1 MKSLSK
7 ALFVSGLIAAA
18 GMTNSADAAG
28 SCTTCGG
35 YFYTA
40 ISYVNNNGITNHQY
54 MSVGPFAD
62 QDSCWQAVN
71 NDYGNNDN
79 WLPFEGSPKCVWRYE
94 TNYEVYD
101 DIIDDWNT
109 VSNPSN
115 PGVIADKEVIAKI
128 AELRKSYRV
137 KEYEESIHT
146 LISPITDPNNDPD
159 EDAPAKR

>member
-7 ALFVSGLIAAA
+7 ALFVSGLIAAS
-18 GMTNSADAAG
+18 GITNSADAAG

-40 ISYVNNNGITNHQY
+40 ISYVNNNGITNYQY

-94 TNYEVYD
+94 TNYEIYD

-109 VSNPSN
+109 VSNPTN

-137 KEYEESIHT
+137 KEYEESVHT

-159 EDAPAKR
+159 ADAAAER